1 MFDKN
6 NSEMIEPKYYE
17 LTLLNIKL
25 LHNIMN
31 KEYIRWSKIKELIEN
46 KIQSIREQEK
56 GIDDPITLS
65 FLQVHEEIL
74 QKLKNDIQD
83 NIIRESEIKNENE

>member
-1 MFDKN
+1 
-6 NSEMIEPKYYE
+6 
-17 LTLLNIKL
+17 
-25 LHNIMN
+25 MN